1 MKTLLSLSTLLITL
15 TLTAQSWTFSKGGN
29 AFDGTYKTSSVV
41 GKGTEFPYKTPSL
54 VINKFDND
62 KDRINFYLNGAGY
75 HQDDT
80 GLSIKWVFD
89 NEPQTIYSSYSWSLS
104 EDGKIIFF
112 NRFNNPKEKS
122 TKLEKIDIIDKLTK
136 ANKVS
141 IRVQNNYGSNDL
153 VFSLSGSTKAINY
166 VIPPNERDKLF
177 IAASEK
183 RNQVLEDKKNKG
195 ILFEKL
201 SEKLNSEMFEE
212 KSLLKLKEEIKED
225 LGLGKY
231 SFSTVDN
238 VVDVEV
244 IGNGYSFDKYREVE
258 VSLVKQDGTKSS
270 IYGDWIVMEG
280 APVYKRNNEVKE
292 NVKSLL
298 LKYKNENL
306 IEHLADKVLEKAN
319 RYNVS
324 INSIKDIKIVLSGF
338 KYGYFWDCKINIYL
352 EDGSLETVDNTYIY
366 SSGKVEI
373 SKKELKAIGGEA
385 DVEF

>member
-1 MKTLLSLSTLLITL
+1 MKISISLSALLITL

-41 GKGTEFPYKTPSL
+41 GKGTEYPYKTPSL

-62 KDRINFYLNGAGY
+62 KDKINFYLNGAGY

-112 NRFNNPKEKS
+112 NRFNNPNEKS
-122 TKLEKIDIIDKLTK
+122 TKLEDIDIIDKLTK

-141 IRVQNNYGSNDL
+141 IRVNDNYGSNDL

-166 VIPPNERDKLF
+166 VIPPNERKKLL

-183 RNQVLEDKKNKG
+183 RKQVLEDKKNKE

-201 SEKLNSEMFEE
+201 SEKLNLEMFEE
-212 KSLLKLKEEIKED
+212 NSLTKLKEEIKED

-231 SFSTVDN
+231 SFSSVDN

-244 IGNGYSFDKYREVE
+244 IGDGYSFDRYREVE

-280 APVYKRNNEVKE
+280 APVYKRNKEVKE

-306 IEHLADKVLEKAN
+306 IEHIADEVLEKAN
-319 RYNVS
+319 TYNGFS
-324 INSIKDIKIVLSGF
+324 ISSIKEIKIVLSDFNFGT
-338 KYGYFWDCKINIYL
+338 FWNCKINIYL
-352 EDGSLETVDNTYIY
+352 NDGSLQTVDNTLLY
-366 SSGKVEI
+366 GKVEI
-373 SKKELKAIGGEA
+373 SEKELKSIGGES

>member
-41 GKGTEFPYKTPSL
+41 GKGTEFPYKTPRL

-62 KDRINFYLNGAGY
+62 EQINFYLNGAGY
-75 HQDDT
+75 FQDDT
-80 GLSIKWVFD
+80 GLSVKWVFD
-89 NEPQTIYSSYSWSLS
+89 NEPQIIYSSYSWSLS
-104 EDGKIIFF
+104 DDGKIIFF

-122 TKLEKIDIIDKLTK
+122 TKLEDIDIIDKLTK

-166 VIPPNERDKLF
+166 VIPPNERDKLL